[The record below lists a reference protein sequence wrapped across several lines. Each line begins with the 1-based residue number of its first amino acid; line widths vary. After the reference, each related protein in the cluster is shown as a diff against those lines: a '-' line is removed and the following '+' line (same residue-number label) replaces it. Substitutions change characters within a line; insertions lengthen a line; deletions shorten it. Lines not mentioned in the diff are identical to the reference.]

1 MNKLKSLI
9 ISILTVCCIFL
20 NGVMA
25 DAYTP
30 FSDVVVSLQ
39 IDNPIM
45 EVNGAQKEIDVGHST
60 MPVVKNGRTLVPIRG
75 IIEAFGGSVEWDS
88 ASRTVT
94 LTLGED
100 IIKLTI
106 DNNLAQLNG
115 KVTTLDVAPA
125 IIGNRTMLPVRFIAE
140 SFNLGVGWDSENR
153 TVYIVSN
160 SFDDAEYKALK
171 AQIPDYRG
179 EPYVYINSNQPFF
192 KDYEIIECSFE
203 FYASLDELGRCDVT
217 MASVGKDLMPT
228 EKRESISSVTPT
240 GWINNYYDIIDGG
253 YLYNRCHLIGF
264 QLTGENANKRNLIT
278 GTRYLNIDGMLEFE
292 NMVDRY
298 VENSG
303 NNVMYRSTPVF
314 SGNNLVAD
322 GVLLEAYSVEDRG
335 QGISFCVYCY
345 NVQPGVSINY
355 ATGEN
360 AIGKELIAPKEN
372 QEERVYRTPTGKR
385 YHFDSECGGKNSY
398 KVGLNEAEN
407 DGLTPCLK
415 CIK

>member
-100 IIKLTI
+100 TIKLTI

-125 IIGNRTMLPVRFIAE
+125 IIGNRTMLPVRFIADC
-140 SFNLGVGWDSENR
+140 F
-153 TVYIVSN
+153 
-160 SFDDAEYKALK
+160 
-171 AQIPDYRG
+171 
-179 EPYVYINSNQPFF
+179 
-192 KDYEIIECSFE
+192 
-203 FYASLDELGRCDVT
+203 
-217 MASVGKDLMPT
+217 SVNT
-228 EKRESISSVTPT
+228 EWVKEMTKVV
-240 GWINNYYDIIDGG
+240 
-253 YLYNRCHLIGF
+253 
-264 QLTGENANKRNLIT
+264 LTTK
-278 GTRYLNIDGMLEFE
+278 
-292 NMVDRY
+292 
-298 VENSG
+298 
-303 NNVMYRSTPVF
+303 
-314 SGNNLVAD
+314 
-322 GVLLEAYSVEDRG
+322 
-335 QGISFCVYCY
+335 
-345 NVQPGVSINY
+345 
-355 ATGEN
+355 
-360 AIGKELIAPKEN
+360 
-372 QEERVYRTPTGKR
+372 
-385 YHFDSECGGKNSY
+385 
-398 KVGLNEAEN
+398 
-407 DGLTPCLK
+407 
-415 CIK
+415 